1 MSDEE
6 RYAAWGDDD
15 GDEGTEIVAALE
27 PGTFFADRFQ
37 VEGRL
42 GMGAMGKVVVAQDL
56 ASGQRVALKVLH
68 REKAAQREAAERFKR
83 EAEVLARLGHPGIV
97 RVVGTDRL
105 PDGTRWL
112 AMELVEGDTIAQRL
126 RKRGAFSVEAAYAV
140 INVLCDALDAAHR
153 AGVVHRD
160 LKPENV
166 MLPASGTPA
175 CKVLDFGLARVTQAG
190 EERLTRAGTILGTP
204 RYMAPE
210 LIENLKDTD
219 HRADVFAVG
228 VITFE
233 LLTAKSIYAAEDVG
247 QLFGAILEGRMRTL
261 ASVRPDLPASLDA
274 IIARAAARK
283 PADRFQTAGAFA
295 EAYAAAVG
303 IPSQRSQLFGASE
316 MFDDTTQS
324 SEMAA
329 MMPLVDP
336 FSPAI
341 PRPARLP
348 SGLSGTPASGPAVV
362 TAPVRAVSDRPHASA
377 SIGAP
382 RVSASRLIASQKRTV
397 EGPAFASS
405 PPPSFVAPVHAPDP
419 GPPPVAAPMPAPA
432 PVPAIPAEGER
443 RYSDRPGAFPE
454 ANRAAPSVH
463 PPRGRSFTPPLGM
476 TARGPI
482 APPAAAAPAPR
493 SRTPLFVGLVVLVV
507 LAALGFGVLLRF
519 VMERGLIP
527 H

>member
-1 MSDEE
+1 MSEDE
-6 RYAAWGDDD
+6 RYAAWGDED

-37 VEGRL
+37 VDGRL
-42 GMGAMGKVVVAQDL
+42 GMGAMGKVVVAHDL
-56 ASGQRVALKVLH
+56 VSGQRVALKVLH

-126 RKRGAFSVEAAYAV
+126 RRQGPFTIEATFA
-140 INVLCDALDAAHR
+140 IITVLCDALDAAHR

-166 MLPASGTPA
+166 MLPASGSPA

-233 LLTAKSIYAAEDVG
+233 MLTGKSIYAAEDVG

-261 ASVRPDLPASLDA
+261 ASVRPDLPAGLHA
-274 IIARAAARK
+274 IIQRAAARK
-283 PADRFQTAGAFA
+283 PAERFQTAGAFA
-295 EAYAAAVG
+295 EAYAAALG
-303 IPSQRSQLFGASE
+303 IDSQRSQLSGAHE

-324 SEMAA
+324 SEVSAR
-329 MMPLVDP
+329 MPLVDP

-341 PRPARLP
+341 PRPAPLP
-348 SGLSGTPASGPAVV
+348 RAVLPGSQAAAVVV
-362 TAPVRAVSDRPHASA
+362 TAPVRAVSDRPHASP

-382 RVSASRLIASQKRTV
+382 RVSAARLIASQKRTV

-405 PPPSFVAPVHAPDP
+405 PPPPQ
-419 GPPPVAAPMPAPA
+419 AAPSFAAPSVPAAVPAPSFAA
-432 PVPAIPAEGER
+432 PAAPPIPPEGER
-443 RYSDRPGAFPE
+443 RYSDRPPAYPE

-463 PPRGRSFTPPLGM
+463 PPRGRSFTPPLGV
-476 TARGPI
+476 THREPI
-482 APPAAAAPAPR
+482 APPRAPTTAGP
-493 SRTPLFVGLVVLVV
+493 SRTVLIAALLMLVV

-519 VMERGLIP
+519 VLERGLIP